1 MQTKAYGSF
10 FAGNEPKF
18 VIVREFGDCVIIKVV
33 RFRNKT

>member
-18 VIVREFGDCVIIKVV
+18 VIVREFDDYRDNQSCAI
-33 RFRNKT
+33 

>member
-18 VIVREFGDCVIIKVV
+18 VIVREFGDCCDNQSCVI
-33 RFRNKT
+33 